1 MLLRLTVALIHLA
14 VALVYGSSVLL
25 YLPAKLHNL
34 NGPEIL
40 KLRKLKQLRVAAP
53 EISVINSKDKPAVI
67 KIRLKRTVSSARRCG
82 AVKLLVF
89 LLVLLSQFKVSFNI
103 LNGSLLPA
111 VVNEPSFCLQSEQS
125 CPSESFF

>member
-34 NGPEIL
+34 NDPEIL
-40 KLRKLKQLRVAAP
+40 KLRKLKQLRVATP

-111 VVNEPSFCLQSEQS
+111 ACE
-125 CPSESFF
+125 